1 MNKALSLRRL
11 VENEVYFRQRNEH
24 VVDGFKKLA
33 EVAKE
38 EGQDGYLPDMQIPIH
53 FYCECADEKCRKRVK
68 MTPKKYAQLHK
79 NRSQFV
85 ILPTHNVPEVERIRQ
100 TEKNY
105 LLVEKYD
112 TPPKKVNTT
121 KSTDLNNV

>member
-1 MNKALSLRRL
+1 MNKSLSLRRL

-24 VVDGFKKLA
+24 VVNGFKELTKI
-33 EVAKE
+33 AKE
-38 EGQDGYLPDMQIPIH
+38 EGHTDYVPDMNTPIR

-68 MTPKKYAQLHK
+68 LSPSKYANLHK

-85 ILPTHNVPEVERIRQ
+85 ILPSHNVPEAERIR
-100 TEKNY
+100 TSEKNY
-105 LLVEKYD
+105 LVVEKYD
-112 TPPKKVNTT
+112 TPPKKANTT